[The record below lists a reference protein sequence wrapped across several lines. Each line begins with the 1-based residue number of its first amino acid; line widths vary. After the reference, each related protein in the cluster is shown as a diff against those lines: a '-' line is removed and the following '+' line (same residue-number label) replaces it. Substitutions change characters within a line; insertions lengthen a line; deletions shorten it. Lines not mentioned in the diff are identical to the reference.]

1 MSFPSE
7 KEESLWLCIHV
18 IIEVSYCLVLFCSPV
33 IDRDSNQVLIEA
45 LPRDLK
51 YNCEIRGEIL
61 VCLKLR
67 DDKI

>member
-1 MSFPSE
+1 MVVCT
-7 KEESLWLCIHV
+7 LC

-51 YNCEIRGEIL
+51 YNCEIKGEIL

>member
-1 MSFPSE
+1 M
-7 KEESLWLCIHV
+7 